1 MARTLAE
8 RKIKDIESRDL
19 LKIILIT
26 DTPNPKDKVK
36 IFDAIEC
43 RPYLKSIDK
52 SRTKLKH
59 VHVTYVQSREDTE
72 ETNPNY
78 SFSQEVL
85 IRILAKCDEQNK
97 IDNENLK
104 IVFVGENA
112 LKAFK
117 KDYNCEIANPIY
129 NIATT
134 TFDEEKQIFEIKC
147 AAFQD
152 KVKTIPYVVA
162 PDLSTIISEAGKIKL
177 IEFFESLST
186 NALKDSEELK
196 NAKFISVLEFIDH
209 LDYLKQLYLDK
220 KINYIA
226 FDIETNT
233 VEWAENWSKICLIS
247 VADLHTNMAYSCAQ
261 YHPELWM
268 SNLRKQFFS
277 ELFSGLNDLINSS
290 INQEFVEKSMKLIAL
305 IKEFK
310 TKKLIDNKEV
320 ISYFEDEFL
329 ANVNEVL
336 AETKSKSAKKSGDI
350 EAVEKKKKLLL
361 DLATDN
367 KDVMSKIKFLMS
379 DETHMQNV
387 QKLWNKLDEVL
398 SIIPIVGQN
407 IKFDVA
413 FVYSKNIARDKIK
426 IAGDTLAEACMFSKV
441 LDEHGLKMDL
451 DLESLYERETGKQNG
466 WKSIFKSSDRLKV
479 KLLGTRFDNVELDK
493 LGPYSALDSYCTLLL
508 HEFYQG
514 KMKERIKEDG
524 CNKVETFLKEQYK
537 AIEMFCSGEIFKWS
551 PLTDA
556 TKKLYDRSL
565 IDMEEKFNNILN
577 LKMVQ
582 KFLADNPEAETFKIN
597 TAGAQSHKAI
607 ILFDKRYFGF
617 MSILAGKS
625 GAPSTD
631 TDKVLKVL
639 LSAIKNTL
647 TNNLPTFSYRLAD
660 RTLKEKDRTWSMPVT
675 EGYKELLQEAKV
687 FIESLLDYSA
697 WNKLNTA
704 YISSVWDNEK
714 QQSLPYR
721 ANFKIVNATLSGRL
735 SSGMHTMPKE
745 GNIRDLYCSIWNSDS
760 NRQVEVIHDI
770 GKVYN
775 PDYGL
780 VEVEYEDGS
789 KETTTYKALQQQ
801 GLV

>member
-1 MARTLAE
+1 MAKTLAD

-19 LKIILIT
+19 LKIILIA
-26 DTPNPKDKVK
+26 DMPNQKDKVK
-36 IFDAIEC
+36 IFDAAEC

-59 VHVTYVQSREDTE
+59 VHVTYVQSREDTVE
-72 ETNPNY
+72 DNPDY

-85 IRILAKCDEQNK
+85 IRILARCDEQNK

-104 IVFVGENA
+104 IVFAGQSA
-112 LKAFK
+112 FDAFK
-117 KDYNCEIANPIY
+117 KDYNSEIENPLS
-129 NIATT
+129 NIVTT
-134 TFDEEKQIFEIKC
+134 HFDEEKQIFKVNC
-147 AAFQD
+147 PSFQD
-152 KVKTIPYVVA
+152 RSKIIPYVIA
-162 PDLSTIISEAGKIKL
+162 PEVSTVLSETGKVKL

-186 NALKDSEELK
+186 DTTQDSEELK
-196 NAKFISVLEFIDH
+196 NAKFISVPDFINH
-209 LDYLKQLYLDK
+209 LDYLKQLYLDN

-233 VEWAENWSKICLIS
+233 VEWAEPWSKICLVS
-247 VADLHTNMAYSCAQ
+247 VADLYTNMAYSCAQ

-268 SNLRKQFFS
+268 SDLRKEFFNT
-277 ELFSGLNDLINSS
+277 LFAKLNKLVNSLLNS
-290 INQEFVEKSMKLIAL
+290 EFVEGSMELIAL
-305 IKEFK
+305 IKDFK
-310 TKKLIDNKEV
+310 TNKLVDHKEV

-336 AETKSKSAKKSGDI
+336 AETKTKSTKKTGDI
-350 EAVEKKKKLLL
+350 EAVDKKKKLLL
-361 DLATDN
+361 DLAEDN
-367 KDVMSKIKFLMS
+367 KDLIGRIKFLMT
-379 DETHMQNV
+379 DTTHTANMK
-387 QKLWNKLDEVL
+387 KLWEKLDEVL
-398 SIIPIVGQN
+398 SIVPIVGQN

-413 FVYSKNIARDKIK
+413 FIYSKNIARDRVK

-514 KMKERIKEDG
+514 KMRERIKEDG

-537 AIEMFCSGEIFKWS
+537 AIQMFCSGEILKWS

-647 TNNLPTFSYRLAD
+647 TNDLPTFSYRLAD

-675 EGYKELLQEAKV
+675 EGYKELLKEAKV

-760 NRQVEVIHDI
+760 NRELEVVHEI

-775 PDYGL
+775 PEYGL